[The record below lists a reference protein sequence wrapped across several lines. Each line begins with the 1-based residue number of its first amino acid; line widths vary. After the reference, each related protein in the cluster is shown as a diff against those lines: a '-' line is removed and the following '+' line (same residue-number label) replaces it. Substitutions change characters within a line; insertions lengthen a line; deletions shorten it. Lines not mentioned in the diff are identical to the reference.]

1 MLPTHCMYINNFFG
15 EFLFSFLKN
24 FKYKHAQISLGSVG
38 TKNLFSFQTVIKHAG
53 TVHIKIK
60 INIFFFIFF
69 AISKY
74 VNGPRE
80 QTVFKVFFQHFFLR
94 YKRFARTNNNEWLE
108 I

>member
-1 MLPTHCMYINNFFG
+1 MLPTRCMYINNFFWRI
-15 EFLFSFLKN
+15 FFSFLKI

-60 INIFFFIFF
+60 INIFFHFFF

-74 VNGPRE
+74 VNGSRE
-80 QTVFKVFFQHFFLR
+80 QTVFKVFFQHYFLCF
-94 YKRFARTNNNEWLE
+94 KRSARSNINE
-108 I
+108 